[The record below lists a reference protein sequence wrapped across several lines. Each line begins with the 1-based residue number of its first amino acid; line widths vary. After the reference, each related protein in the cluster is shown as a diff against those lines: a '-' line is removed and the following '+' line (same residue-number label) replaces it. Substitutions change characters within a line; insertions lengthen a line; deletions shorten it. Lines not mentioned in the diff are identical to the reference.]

1 MADSLRVY
9 LSLAFTGVL
18 WLIYTPLFICF
29 FAWFYKH
36 RNNQMIKKRHSIMTK
51 NILICQMMIG
61 TIFLPSYLLLYSDVI
76 IDFESNR
83 RYVFYPIYVCLA
95 VSLWM
100 FVWKQWL
107 YYFDTHLAKM
117 SLNNEWKQ
125 FLNPSAIA
133 NNWFIIN
140 KNRFKERST
149 LHWRFFIS
157 ILTLF
162 LATTLPEFV
171 MDADVYVKEF
181 VFLLFGSF
189 WTLLAMIAL
198 AVIRYNTP
206 ELEDLFLIRREL
218 LYIVLVLCT
227 YSAVPIMHAINTFV
241 FPGHRLQVVIFVL
254 QQWYL
259 STVLL
264 LCFYILSV
272 WPILKNKHWINQPLL
287 KHQPDHVMLANTS
300 NIDSVHSSNSKQCAS
315 RLADMTL
322 RQVLKNEAMFDS
334 FMQHLIKEFSM
345 EIMLALIELS
355 QFQES
360 MHAFALTIDENIM
373 ISNQEWK
380 FACDLLTDLSYIPQS
395 SIVFD
400 ALNEEE
406 VNTYKHVEDVT
417 KQKQMEFL
425 IRSHKIYDKYF
436 DSGSDF
442 EINISFGQR
451 NLVTEQLFLLDAWK
465 VHDDADN
472 EDALTQLNQLFQLFN
487 PAIGSMFTLLQY
499 SFSRFKTAANGIE
512 PILNL

>member
-1 MADSLRVY
+1 
-9 LSLAFTGVL
+9 
-18 WLIYTPLFICF
+18 
-29 FAWFYKH
+29 
-36 RNNQMIKKRHSIMTK
+36 MTK

-133 NNWFIIN
+133 NNWFIVN

-227 YSAVPIMHAINTFV
+227 YSLVPIMHAINTFV

-322 RQVLKNEAMFDS
+322 RQVLKNEARFDS
-334 FMQHLIKEFSM
+334 CMQHLIKEFSM
-345 EIMLALIELS
+345 EIM
-355 QFQES
+355 
-360 MHAFALTIDENIM
+360 
-373 ISNQEWK
+373 
-380 FACDLLTDLSYIPQS
+380 
-395 SIVFD
+395 
-400 ALNEEE
+400 
-406 VNTYKHVEDVT
+406 
-417 KQKQMEFL
+417 
-425 IRSHKIYDKYF
+425 R
-436 DSGSDF
+436 
-442 EINISFGQR
+442 
-451 NLVTEQLFLLDAWK
+451 
-465 VHDDADN
+465 
-472 EDALTQLNQLFQLFN
+472 
-487 PAIGSMFTLLQY
+487 
-499 SFSRFKTAANGIE
+499 
-512 PILNL
+512 